1 MLEYPDVEQ
10 RKIELG
16 KLIGIEKRVWVRVGN
31 LEKVY
36 PIANEDLERETED
49 KTSSVHFLRFELAPE
64 MVTAAKS
71 GAAISMGIDHD
82 AYRYEVDPVADN
94 IRQSLAADLD

>member
-1 MLEYPDVEQ
+1 
-10 RKIELG
+10 
-16 KLIGIEKRVWVRVGN
+16 
-31 LEKVY
+31 
-36 PIANEDLERETED
+36 
-49 KTSSVHFLRFELAPE
+49 